1 MKRKFAVRIR
11 FKPFKTFKQFK
22 PFEISHGSSTKW
34 RRLAGVFFFLVVT
47 ARADAA
53 ESPTKFLFAYGAIGG
68 NAMPLWIANEQ
79 GIFRKYNL
87 EPQLIYII
95 AGRAMQSMLAGDI
108 QVGLLGATHVT
119 NAATAGG
126 DMKILLGM
134 EEKLNYFLN
143 VRPGI
148 KSAEDLKGKKV
159 GIGTPSGSLALATY
173 VGLDYL
179 GLVPRRDRITLLN
192 TGSTPE
198 RMSAL
203 FAGGIDAAF
212 FNPEVEQVVVQQ
224 GFPSLLDLG
233 KENVPFQSS
242 GVVTSRRYMRAN
254 PQVVENLVKAVVEG
268 VAFVQNP
275 ANKKIVMDS
284 IARNLRLDRA
294 DRLERA
300 YQTITE
306 SFPRKPCP
314 SLPGIAS
321 VLKLMAQHGIN
332 PKAAELK
339 PEDLADM
346 SLCKKLEDSG
356 FFARLQ

>member
-1 MKRKFAVRIR
+1 MKQLGLTI
-11 FKPFKTFKQFK
+11 
-22 PFEISHGSSTKW
+22 
-34 RRLAGVFFFLVVT
+34 VFIWSLVVGT
-47 ARADAA
+47 GHGAEPPAR
-53 ESPTKFLFAYGAIGG
+53 FMLAYGAIGG
-68 NAMPLWIANEQ
+68 NAVSLWVAKEQ

-87 EPQLIYII
+87 DPQLIYII

-108 QVGLLGATHVT
+108 QFGLLGATHVT
-119 NAATAGG
+119 NAVTAGG

-134 EEKLNYFLN
+134 EEKLSYFLN

-173 VGLDYL
+173 VGLDHL

-203 FAGGIDAAF
+203 FAGSIDAAF

-224 GFPSLLDLG
+224 GYPVLLDLG

-242 GVVTSRRYMRAN
+242 GLVTSRKYMRTN
-254 PQVVENLVKAVVEG
+254 PQVVENLAKAVVEG
-268 VAFVQNP
+268 VAYVQNP
-275 ANKKIVMDS
+275 ANKKIVTDS

-300 YQTITE
+300 YQTISE

-314 SLPGIAS
+314 SLAGIAS
-321 VLKLMAQHGIN
+321 VLKLMAQHGLN
-332 PKAAELK
+332 PRAAELK
-339 PEDLADM
+339 PEDIADM
-346 SLCKKLEDSG
+346 SLCKKLDDIG
-356 FFARLQ
+356 FFERARQ

>member
-1 MKRKFAVRIR
+1 MTQCRIWALL
-11 FKPFKTFKQFK
+11 
-22 PFEISHGSSTKW
+22 GW
-34 RRLAGVFFFLVVT
+34 FLIAAT
-47 ARADAA
+47 AQAA
-53 ESPTKFLFAYGAIGG
+53 EAPIKFLFAYGAIGG
-68 NAMPLWIANEQ
+68 NAMPLWIAKEQ

-108 QVGLLGATHVT
+108 QFGLLGATHVT
-119 NAATAGG
+119 NAVTAGG
-126 DMKILLGM
+126 DMTMLLGM
-134 EEKLNYFLN
+134 EDRLNYFLN
-143 VRPGI
+143 ARPGI
-148 KSAEDLKGKKV
+148 ETPEDLKGKKL

-173 VGLDYL
+173 TGLDHL

-203 FAGGIDAAF
+203 FAGSIDAAF

-224 GFPSLLDLG
+224 GFPVLFDLG
-233 KENVPFQSS
+233 KANVPFQSS
-242 GVVTSRRYMRAN
+242 GLATSRRYLRAH
-254 PQVVENLVKAVVEG
+254 PQVVENLAKAVIEG

-275 ANKKIVMDS
+275 ANKKIVVDS
-284 IARNLRLDRA
+284 IARNLRLDRP

-300 YQTITE
+300 YQTISE

-314 SLPGIAS
+314 SLPAIAS
-321 VLKLMAQHGIN
+321 VLRLMAQHGLN

-339 PEDLADM
+339 PQDIADL
-346 SLCKKLEDSG
+346 SLCKKLDESG
-356 FFARLQ
+356 FFDRVPPG